1 MENSFLELTHTYD
14 CIISWAKLLLKNHL
28 KEEKE
33 KERKRILKKK
43 HLYVNKFYYLITRG
57 YHQNVGLHTYEI

>member
-1 MENSFLELTHTYD
+1 MGKTVIEKSF
-14 CIISWAKLLLKNHL
+14 KGRKRKR
-28 KEEKE
+28 KEENFG
-33 KERKRILKKK
+33 KK